1 MSIYHFI
8 PQLQIWMN
16 DRLLVPPKLKFP
28 AFFDA
33 FKNTK
38 LSVAQF
44 LFQII
49 WAQILHVILE
59 KNTQNQMIII
69 HTINLTLYFLLS
81 WTKRRKWIS
90 YIFRITRLV
99 YITDVRF
106 WEKAVFLGNTFVGLS
121 FGLLKISDVHPIS
134 LLWQEIFVIIIEH
147 FKVNLVP
154 LMQFFDE
161 FVW

>member
-1 MSIYHFI
+1 MIYFDYYSNLIEILFFSISLLPNKMSIYHHPSATNLNEWSF
-8 PQLQIWMN
+8 
-16 DRLLVPPKLKFP
+16 VSPPKNWNSLH
-28 AFFDA
+28 FFDA

-69 HTINLTLYFLLS
+69 QQIWLF
-81 WTKRRKWIS
+81 IS
-90 YIFRITRLV
+90 YCGEQKDENSKICIRFMILMQFRSTRLV

-106 WEKAVFLGNTFVGLS
+106 WGKC
-121 FGLLKISDVHPIS
+121 H
-134 LLWQEIFVIIIEH
+134 
-147 FKVNLVP
+147 VP
-154 LMQFFDE
+154 
-161 FVW
+161 W